1 MSVTSDL
8 EEKYNFK
15 IETLSDEE
23 KASYFSMLREVQKV
37 QMTPERLRVYI
48 VAMRDAV
55 ERELINEPEFI
66 RVFIFK
72 FENRKQ
78 ILLKA
83 RLQNYL
89 LLESFLISPE
99 RAKQQL
105 EELIAFSVGKKMS

>member
-1 MSVTSDL
+1 MNITEKI
-8 EEKYNFK
+8 EEKFGLKIDQLHPQEKETYFK
-15 IETLSDEE
+15 
-23 KASYFSMLREVQKV
+23 MLEIVQKS
-37 QMTPERLRVYI
+37 QLDLDKLRNYI
-48 VAMRDAV
+48 ISMRESVAK
-55 ERELINEPEFI
+55 ELVNEPEFI

-99 RAKQQL
+99 KARENL
-105 EELIAFSVGKKMS
+105 ESMIGNLK

>member
-1 MSVTSDL
+1 MTITEEIEQKFGAKVEDFNSL
-8 EEKYNFK
+8 EKETYFK
-15 IETLSDEE
+15 
-23 KASYFSMLREVQKV
+23 MLEDVQKS
-37 QMTPERLRVYI
+37 QMSNEKLRDYI
-48 VAMRDAV
+48 IAMRNAV

-83 RLQNYL
+83 RLQNYM

-99 RAKQQL
+99 RAKQAL
-105 EELIAFSVGKKMS
+105 EDMISGMVGR